1 MRPAMA
7 WKRPIRMMNAL
18 RKARSGASMVEFALA
33 LPIFVLLLLGVAEVG
48 RAILHYHIINKGL
61 RDSTRYL
68 GRVPVTCPA
77 VGTAAGSVDNAAN
90 ATTATNL
97 AMTGS
102 LNGGSNLIDYWTDP
116 ATITIEVDC
125 LDNSAGANLCGT
137 EACAGNSILAVVRM
151 RADVVYQDLGFLS
164 IFGVG
169 ALTFVA
175 DHEEVSIPD

>member
-1 MRPAMA
+1 MA

-175 DHEEVSIPD
+175 DHEEVSIPE

>member
-1 MRPAMA
+1 MA
-7 WKRPIRMMNAL
+7 WERYIRMMNAL

-48 RAILHYHIINKGL
+48 RAIHHYHIINKAL

-77 VGTAAGSVDNAAN
+77 VGTANGSVDNAGN
-90 ATTATNL
+90 ETTATNL

-164 IFGVG
+164 VFGLG
-169 ALTFVA
+169 QLTFNA

>member
-1 MRPAMA
+1 MA
-7 WKRPIRMMNAL
+7 WERYIRMMNAL

-48 RAILHYHIINKGL
+48 RAIHHYHIINKAL

-77 VGTAAGSVDNAAN
+77 VGTAAGSVDNVGSE
-90 ATTATNL
+90 TTATNL

-102 LNGGSNLIDYWTDP
+102 LNGGTNLINYWTDP
-116 ATITIEVDC
+116 TTITIEVDC
-125 LDNSAGANLCGT
+125 LDNSAGANLCGL
-137 EACAGNSILAVVRM
+137 EACAGNPILPVVRM

-164 IFGVG
+164 VFGLG
-169 ALTFVA
+169 PLTFNA
-175 DHEEVSIPD
+175 DHEEVSIPE

>member
-1 MRPAMA
+1 MA

-97 AMTGS
+97 AMTGL

-125 LDNSAGANLCGT
+125 LDNSAGANLCGV
-137 EACAGNSILAVVRM
+137 EACAGNPILPVVRM
-151 RADVVYQDLGFLS
+151 RAAVVYQDLGFLS

-169 ALTFVA
+169 ALTFNA

>member
-1 MRPAMA
+1 
-7 WKRPIRMMNAL
+7 
-18 RKARSGASMVEFALA
+18 MVEFALC

-90 ATTATNL
+90 AATATNL

-125 LDNSAGANLCGT
+125 LDNSAAANLCGT
-137 EACAGNSILAVVRM
+137 EACTGNSILAVVRM

-164 IFGVG
+164 VFGLG
-169 ALTFVA
+169 QLTFNA

>member
-1 MRPAMA
+1 MA
-7 WKRPIRMMNAL
+7 WERYIRMMNAL

-164 IFGVG
+164 LFGVG

>member
-1 MRPAMA
+1 MA
-7 WKRPIRMMNAL
+7 WERYIRMMNAL
-18 RKARSGASMVEFALA
+18 RKARSGASMVEFDLA

-90 ATTATNL
+90 AATATNL
-97 AMTGS
+97 AMTGT

-125 LDNSAGANLCGT
+125 LDNSAGANLCGV
-137 EACAGNSILAVVRM
+137 EPCAGNPILPVVRM

-164 IFGVG
+164 ILGVVG
-169 ALTFVA
+169 ALTFIA
-175 DHEEVSIPD
+175 DHEEISIPE

>member
-1 MRPAMA
+1 MA

-164 IFGVG
+164 LFGVG

>member
-1 MRPAMA
+1 MA
-7 WKRPIRMMNAL
+7 WQRYIRMMNAL

-48 RAILHYHIINKGL
+48 RAILHYHIINKAL

-77 VGTAAGSVDNAAN
+77 VGTANGSVNTVGN
-90 ATTATNL
+90 ATTANNL

-102 LNGGSNLIDYWTDP
+102 LNGGSNLIDYWTSP
-116 ATITIEVDC
+116 TTITIEVDC
-125 LDNSAGANLCGT
+125 LDNSAAANLCGL
-137 EACAGNSILAVVRM
+137 EACAGGPILAVVRM

-164 IFGVG
+164 VFGLG
-169 ALTFVA
+169 QLTFNA
-175 DHEEVSIPD
+175 DHEEVSIPE

>member
-1 MRPAMA
+1 MA
-7 WKRPIRMMNAL
+7 WQRHIRMMNAL
-18 RKARSGASMVEFALA
+18 RKARSGASMVEFALC

-90 ATTATNL
+90 AATATNL

-125 LDNSAGANLCGT
+125 LDNSAAANLCGV
-137 EACAGNSILAVVRM
+137 EACAGNPILAVVRM

-164 IFGVG
+164 VFGLG
-169 ALTFVA
+169 QLTFNA

>member
-1 MRPAMA
+1 
-7 WKRPIRMMNAL
+7 MNAL
-18 RKARSGASMVEFALA
+18 RKARSGASMVEFALC

-90 ATTATNL
+90 AATATNL
-97 AMTGS
+97 AMTGT

-125 LDNSAGANLCGT
+125 LDNSAAANLCGT

>member
-1 MRPAMA
+1 MA
-7 WKRPIRMMNAL
+7 WQRYIRMMNAL

-48 RAILHYHIINKGL
+48 RAIHHYHIINKAL

-77 VGTAAGSVDNAAN
+77 VGTAAGSVDNVGHQ
-90 ATTATNL
+90 TTATNL

-102 LNGGSNLIDYWTDP
+102 LNGGSDLINYWTDP
-116 ATITIEVDC
+116 TTITIEVDC

-137 EACAGNSILAVVRM
+137 EACAGNPILPVVRM

-164 IFGVG
+164 VFGLG
-169 ALTFVA
+169 QLTFNA
-175 DHEEVSIPD
+175 DHEEVSIPE

>member
-1 MRPAMA
+1 MA
-7 WKRPIRMMNAL
+7 WQQYIRMINAL

-33 LPIFVLLLLGVAEVG
+33 ISIFVFLLLGVAEVG
-48 RAILHYHIINKGL
+48 RAIHHYHIINKAL

-77 VGTAAGSVDNAAN
+77 VGTAAGSVDNVGSE
-90 ATTATNL
+90 TTATNL

-102 LNGGSNLIDYWTDP
+102 LNGGTNLINYWTDP
-116 ATITIEVDC
+116 TTITIEVDC
-125 LDNSAGANLCGT
+125 LDNSAGANLCGL
-137 EACAGNSILAVVRM
+137 EACSGNPILPVVRM

-164 IFGVG
+164 VFGLG
-169 ALTFVA
+169 QLTFNA

>member
-1 MRPAMA
+1 MA
-7 WKRPIRMMNAL
+7 SQRYIRMINAL

-33 LPIFVLLLLGVAEVG
+33 LPIFVILLLGVAEAG
-48 RAILHYHIINKGL
+48 RAILHYHVINKAL

-77 VGTAAGSVDNAAN
+77 VGTANGSVDTAGNE
-90 ATTATNL
+90 TTAKNL

-102 LNGGSNLIDYWTDP
+102 LNGGSNLISYWTDTT
-116 ATITIEVDC
+116 TITIEVDC
-125 LDNSAGANLCGT
+125 LDNSAAANLCGA
-137 EACAGNSILAVVRM
+137 EACSGNPILPVVRM

-164 IFGVG
+164 MFGLG
-169 ALTFVA
+169 QLTFNA

>member
-1 MRPAMA
+1 MA
-7 WKRPIRMMNAL
+7 WQRHIRMMNAL
-18 RKARSGASMVEFALA
+18 RKARSGASMVEFALC

-90 ATTATNL
+90 AATATNL
-97 AMTGS
+97 AMTGT

-164 IFGVG
+164 LFGVG

>member
-1 MRPAMA
+1 MA
-7 WKRPIRMMNAL
+7 WQHYIRMMNAL

-48 RAILHYHIINKGL
+48 RAIHHYHIINKTL

-68 GRVPVTCPA
+68 GRIPVTCPA
-77 VGTAAGSVDNAAN
+77 VGTAAGSVDNVGN
-90 ATTATNL
+90 ETTAKNL

-116 ATITIEVDC
+116 TTITIEVDC

-137 EACAGNSILAVVRM
+137 EACAGNPFLPVVRM

-164 IFGVG
+164 VFGLG
-169 ALTFVA
+169 QLTFNA
-175 DHEEVSIPD
+175 DHEEVSIPE

>member
-1 MRPAMA
+1 MA
-7 WKRPIRMMNAL
+7 WQRHIRMMNAL
-18 RKARSGASMVEFALA
+18 RKARSGASMVEFALC

-97 AMTGS
+97 AMTGT

-164 IFGVG
+164 LFGVG